1 VTRKRKA
8 TKPTT
13 SPPSTPEAWLQEI
26 ARAYLDAADAMIVDP
41 GIKSADLFGLA
52 PHVCVKFRG
61 LKSSKKSLKAA
72 TETALTS
79 YVATT
84 GQDPEA
90 LSKPH
95 LAFAFCYL
103 TSHFGLDL
111 LTEDQVGELMDFTV
125 EHEGQL
131 VRMIRAGA
139 AR

>member
-1 VTRKRKA
+1 MVTKRK
-8 TKPTT
+8 PTITGT
-13 SPPSTPEAWLQEI
+13 SIPSTPEEWLREI

-61 LKSSKKSLKAA
+61 LKSSKKSLKLA

-90 LSKPH
+90 LSKHH

-103 TSHFGLDL
+103 VSHFGLDL
-111 LTEDQVGELMDFTV
+111 LEHEAVGELMDFV
-125 EHEGQL
+125 VDHEKQL
-131 VRMIRAGA
+131 VKMIRDRG
-139 AR
+139 

>member
-1 VTRKRKA
+1 MTRKRKA

-84 GQDPEA
+84 SQDPKA

-103 TSHFGLDL
+103 VSHFGLDL
-111 LTEDQVGELMDFTV
+111 LDEAEVGELMDFV
-125 EHEGQL
+125 VDHEGE
-131 VRMIRAGA
+131 VVKMIRS
-139 AR
+139 ARG